1 MSEVTVRA
9 EWGDRLGIGG
19 GRGSSKLVAVLVL
32 SSRGQEVSGYQSVFF
47 ADKRS
52 YIKRKK
58 KKQNLLRCSSGVLT
72 AAVFLNVRK
81 LSASLLLASTG
92 VEAFLWFFVFK
103 ISTYFM

>member
-52 YIKRKK
+52 YIKKK
-58 KKQNLLRCSSGVLT
+58 KRNLLRCSSGVLT